1 MPQKWESCA
10 YEWLSFYAILDLK
23 LIILL
28 LYKYSFQEVTLINT
42 VNKCKFTKYKSLVIR
57 RLINEVKLEVI
68 WKQSRDKI
76 QIKDSKDISS

>member
-1 MPQKWESCA
+1 MND
-10 YEWLSFYAILDLK
+10 LSFYAILDLK